1 MLTAPEFL
9 LVDLMFYEYV
19 PDPEGGYGM
28 PRKLNSHCKPLE
40 NIEIPVPGGSRQY
53 SLEGIVEHLGTEM
66 VGSVNHYISYIKKEN
81 EWYKIN
87 DSVVTQTKEL
97 TQQPYVSLYK
107 LQ

>member
-1 MLTAPEFL
+1 MLAAPEFL

-66 VGSVNHYISYIKKEN
+66 VGSVNHYISYIIHLDV
-81 EWYKIN
+81 IN
-87 DSVVTQTKEL
+87 QFCVVQITIYYSQAFLVYSV
-97 TQQPYVSLYK
+97 
-107 LQ
+107 